1 MIFWKKYNAKE
12 EVRQRGLISDEIYAF
27 LCNNFFSVVYG
38 VVMRVFRAYPQD
50 KR

>member
-12 EVRQRGLISDEIYAF
+12 EVRQRGLIPDEIYAF
-27 LCNNFFSVVYG
+27 LCYKFFCLIYRVT
-38 VVMRVFRAYPQD
+38 MRFFRAYPQD